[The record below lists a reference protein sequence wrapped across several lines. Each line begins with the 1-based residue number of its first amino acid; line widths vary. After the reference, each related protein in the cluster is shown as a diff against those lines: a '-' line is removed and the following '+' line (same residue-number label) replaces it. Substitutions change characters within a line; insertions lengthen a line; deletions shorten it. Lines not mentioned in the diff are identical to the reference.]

1 LEQLTLHKFSKKV
14 NVVENDNVTEIKAK
28 TANGSLKGKDLP
40 SVLDAIVEIVNN
52 NKDSQ
57 ELMAD
62 MAEEGDDVKINFIIP
77 KIGDQCLAI
86 IGGQASHLT
95 SKEPDATVTI
105 STSADTAVAILS
117 GKLDAFAA
125 YNDKKLKLEGN
136 LVKATAL
143 ILLLQIV
150 GDALGIE
157 FQH

>member
-1 LEQLTLHKFSKKV
+1 MESDIDMSDIIQDLKDKI
-14 NVVENDNVTEIKAK
+14 ENNT
-28 TANGSLKGKDLP
+28 LKGKDLP
-40 SVLDAIVEIVNN
+40 DVLDAIVEIVNN

-86 IGGQASHLT
+86 IGGQASHLL

-125 YNDKKLKLEGN
+125 YGDKKLKLEGN
-136 LVKATAL
+136 LIKATAL

-150 GDALGIE
+150 GDAFGIE